1 MDQLNEIVERLRY
14 ATISFSELEIRSA
27 DDFELKENMVVHWN
41 DRYSSSRAFSSGV
54 VVSSFAVQDSL
65 QGPVV
70 MIYDGEMCFLSNPSE
85 LFATESGIYGFIV
98 SGVKPLPFR
107 VGGCKSH
114 SEKQFEILY
123 YYDYNDN
130 QVVVKKQHK
139 SSLRLRT
146 VGMTEKYVRA
156 CGVSIRLSLVKATD
170 DEAGSPDPLGS
181 RVIHVAII
189 DMSEVPRETYRQVN
203 RGFGNEFFVFDPSK
217 AKVIKVVPRKEAFRI
232 DREQDKYVPQSH
244 QELSDF
250 YDQFH

>member
-1 MDQLNEIVERLRY
+1 MGNV
-14 ATISFSELEIRSA
+14 
-27 DDFELKENMVVHWN
+27 W
-41 DRYSSSRAFSSGV
+41 
-54 VVSSFAVQDSL
+54 
-65 QGPVV
+65 
-70 MIYDGEMCFLSNPSE
+70 
-85 LFATESGIYGFIV
+85 FIV

-181 RVIHVAII
+181 RVIH
-189 DMSEVPRETYRQVN
+189 
-203 RGFGNEFFVFDPSK
+203 
-217 AKVIKVVPRKEAFRI
+217 
-232 DREQDKYVPQSH
+232 
-244 QELSDF
+244 
-250 YDQFH
+250 

>member
-1 MDQLNEIVERLRY
+1 MIKAQWV
-14 ATISFSELEIRSA
+14 F
-27 DDFELKENMVVHWN
+27 HWV
-41 DRYSSSRAFSSGV
+41 F
-54 VVSSFAVQDSL
+54 
-65 QGPVV
+65 
-70 MIYDGEMCFLSNPSE
+70 
-85 LFATESGIYGFIV
+85 FIV

-181 RVIHVAII
+181 RVIHLLAYDRTMNSILASALII
-189 DMSEVPRETYRQVN
+189 CATSGTPSMRIEQTVPQ
-203 RGFGNEFFVFDPSK
+203 
-217 AKVIKVVPRKEAFRI
+217 
-232 DREQDKYVPQSH
+232 YVPPRIVQPQPWTAPLYNPQPVPMQPYWH
-244 QELSDF
+244 IPLPAAGYGPYYQ
-250 YDQFH
+250 YAPYYYWR